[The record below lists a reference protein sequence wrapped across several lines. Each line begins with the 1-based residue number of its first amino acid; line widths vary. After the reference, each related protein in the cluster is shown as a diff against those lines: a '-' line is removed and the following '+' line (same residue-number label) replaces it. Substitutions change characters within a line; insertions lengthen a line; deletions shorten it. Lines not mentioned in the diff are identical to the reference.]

1 MSIDTFTAFTLGAS
15 LACAVTGYNQR
26 KLRSLIAAAVMAET
40 ALAALVVAA
49 HLYGLDLKTLA
60 QAVAAM
66 LIVIGSLVA
75 LARQGMSTPA
85 SEVEET
91 LEGFA
96 EGRRS
101 K

>member
-15 LACAVTGYNQR
+15 LACAVAGYNQG
-26 KLRSLIAAAVMAET
+26 KPRSLIAAAVMAEA
-40 ALAALVVAA
+40 ALAVLVVAN
-49 HLYGLDLKTLA
+49 LSGLDLKTLA

>member
-1 MSIDTFTAFTLGAS
+1 MSIDTFTDFTLGAS
-15 LACAVTGYNQR
+15 LACAVAGYNQG
-26 KLRSLIAAAVMAET
+26 KQRSLIAAAVMAEV
-40 ALAALVVAA
+40 ALAVLVVAN
-49 HLYGLDLKTLA
+49 LSGLDLTTLA